1 MNELSVKPPVKQYA
15 ILKANME
22 RLTKKLIQI
31 QKKCRKYGCD
41 FHFAEVGEEFRK
53 IKTETGYIQNVR
65 FVLVEVEGKAIVN
78 GWKFIATVE
87 HTANG
92 NIIRSAYDEEVPV
105 RYYTSQPV
113 CEHCQSRRYRKD
125 TFIVMNEET
134 GEFKQVG
141 KSCLADFTHGMSAE
155 GVASYIALFDELI
168 KGEAPMESGWGERYF
183 DTAEF
188 LQYVAETIRG
198 FGYRKN
204 DPYSFECS
212 TRDRASDYLV
222 LNHGGFRGPYDKTT
236 RERLQEEMER
246 VSFNPDRPEIVK
258 LAADAR
264 NWAIQQEETN
274 NYMHNLITACKLDHV
289 THKHFGILASLFPA
303 YDRELEYQARKA
315 AEEAKRQ
322 AEAAMGKNS
331 VWVGNLKDRITILVQ
346 SFKCVTS
353 WETEFGTTRVYKIVD
368 ETGNVFTWKT
378 STFIED
384 GVKSITGTIKAHNEF
399 RGVKQTEL
407 TRCRVA

>member
-1 MNELSVKPPVKQYA
+1 MKQYA
-15 ILKANME
+15 ILEANME
-22 RLTKKLIQI
+22 RLTKKLTRIQN
-31 QKKCRKYGCD
+31 KCRKYGCD
-41 FHFAEVGEEFRK
+41 FHFAEVGEEIRK
-53 IKTETGYIQNVR
+53 VKTETGYIQNAR
-65 FVLVEVEGKAIVN
+65 FVLVEAEGKAIVN
-78 GWKFIATVE
+78 GWKFIASVE
-87 HTANG
+87 HTHNG
-92 NIIRSAYDEEVPV
+92 NIIRSACDVEVPA

-155 GVASYIALFDELI
+155 GVASYIAFFDELI

-183 DTAEF
+183 DTTEF
-188 LQYVAETIRG
+188 LQYVAETIRA

-204 DPYSFECS
+204 DPYSSERS
-212 TRDRASDYLV
+212 TRDRASDYIV
-222 LNHGGFRGPYDKTT
+222 LNHGGFRGLYDATI
-236 RERLQEEMER
+236 RERLQEEMDS

-258 LAADAR
+258 MAADAR
-264 NWAIQQEETN
+264 TWAMQQEETN
-274 NYMHNLITACKLDHV
+274 NYMHNLITACKLDYV
-289 THKHFGILASLFPA
+289 THKHFGILASLFPT
-303 YDRELEYQARKA
+303 YNRELEYQARKA

-322 AEAAMGKNS
+322 AEMAMGKNS
-331 VWVGNLKDRITILVQ
+331 VWVGNMKDRITISVQ

-353 WETEFGTTRVYKIVD
+353 WETEFGTTRIYKIVD

-378 STFIED
+378 GTFLED